1 MAKRILILFAV
12 VLVFSSISSS
22 LALAQSGVSCS
33 LAVAPSGGGG
43 AARRKENLDLPF
55 EALGVNQDDE
65 DAPEVIIFCGQN
77 FEGDGIFYCLDRS
90 GSTADGELN
99 REKQSVVKSINDLS
113 DHVQFGI
120 VFYNGDVSKH
130 PANGRPDEANPSG
143 KSAAIRFVMSQQP
156 GSGSCAGK
164 GIVECIR
171 MANRSSAKRNIII
184 YVGDGCTMCPGHDDR
199 QYAKQALAEI
209 AAMNFKHHQINSIV
223 GCLEK
228 SCDYWAKPLADMN
241 GGTYRA
247 MGE

>member
-1 MAKRILILFAV
+1 MSRKILILFAV
-12 VLVFSSISSS
+12 VLVLSSVSGF
-22 LALAQSGVSCS
+22 LALAQSG
-33 LAVAPSGGGG
+33 GGGS
-43 AARRKENLDLPF
+43 ARRKENLDLPL
-55 EALGVNQDDE
+55 EALGVHKDDE

-90 GSTADGELN
+90 ASTADGELN

-120 VFYNGDVSKH
+120 VFYDRDVRKH
-130 PANGRPDEANPSG
+130 PANSRPAEASPSG

-164 GIVECIR
+164 GVVECIR
-171 MANRSSAKRNIII
+171 MANRSTAKRNIII
-184 YVGDGCTMCPGHDDR
+184 YVGDGCTACPGHDER
-199 QYAKQALAEI
+199 QYARQALAEV
-209 AAMNFKHHQINSIV
+209 AEMNFKHHQINSIV
-223 GCLEK
+223 SCPHK
-228 SCDYWAKPLADMN
+228 PCDYWAKPLADMN